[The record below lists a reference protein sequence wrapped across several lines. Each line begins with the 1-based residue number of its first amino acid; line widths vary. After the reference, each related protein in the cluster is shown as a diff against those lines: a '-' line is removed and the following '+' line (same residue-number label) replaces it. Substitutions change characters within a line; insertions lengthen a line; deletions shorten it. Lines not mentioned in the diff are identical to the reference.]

1 VNTPPAGTGTVREF
15 VGYGQHMPKVTWP
28 NGANVAINLVVNYE
42 EGSEYSFDRDG
53 ENDVP
58 VEAPYNF
65 PANTRDLSRESM
77 YEYGSRAGIWRLMRL
92 FAELDVPCTFYAC
105 AEAFEKN
112 PEVARYARAAG
123 YDLLSHGNR
132 WVEQWRFT
140 REEEREQM
148 KLAIKSFEGTWGER
162 PRAWY
167 CRYGASVNTREL
179 VVEEGGFVYD
189 SDAYNDDLPYYKKMG
204 DHQQLVI
211 PYSLTNND
219 LQGDKSPS
227 LFSDYVTRAFDE
239 LWREGENGSPKMM
252 SVGLHPRTVGQPS
265 RANAL
270 REFIEHAQ
278 ATGKVWFARRMDIAN
293 HWLEHHPAP

>member
-1 VNTPPAGTGTVREF
+1 MNTTAVGTGPVRDF
-15 VGYGQHMPKVTWP
+15 IGYGQYVPKVTWP
-28 NGANVAINLVVNYE
+28 NGANVAVNLVVNYE

-58 VEAPYNF
+58 VEALYSF
-65 PANTRDLSRESM
+65 PSDTRDLSRESM

-92 FAELDVPCTFYAC
+92 FDELGVPCTFYAC

-112 PEVARYARAAG
+112 PAVARYARAAG
-123 YDLLSHGNR
+123 YDLLSHGLR
-132 WVEQWRFT
+132 WNEVWRYT
-140 REEEREQM
+140 RDEERRNIQ
-148 KLAIKSFEGTWGER
+148 LAIESFERTWGER

-189 SDAYNDDLPYYKKMG
+189 SDAYNDDLPYYIPMG

-211 PYSLTNND
+211 PYSLTYND
-219 LQGDKSPS
+219 LQGDKSPG
-227 LFSDYVTRAFDE
+227 LFVDYITRAFDE
-239 LWREGENGSPKMM
+239 LWREGEAGYPKMM
-252 SVGLHPRTVGQPS
+252 SIGLHPRVAGQAA
-265 RANAL
+265 RVHAL
-270 REFIEHAQ
+270 RQFIEHAHS
-278 ATGKVWFARRMDIAN
+278 TGKVWFARRMDIAT